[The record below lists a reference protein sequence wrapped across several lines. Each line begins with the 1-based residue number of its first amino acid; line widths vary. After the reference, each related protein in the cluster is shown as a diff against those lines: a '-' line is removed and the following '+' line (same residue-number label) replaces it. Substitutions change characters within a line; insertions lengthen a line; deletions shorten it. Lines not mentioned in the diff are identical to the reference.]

1 MKNASRPMS
10 RRTFVSGS
18 LATLGAVS
26 ALGASSLGKSPAASA
41 PSQAAASPATGLIT
55 RPLGRTGLKLPIVN
69 MGVMNAD
76 NPDLVRKSYEL
87 GIRHFD
93 TASSYWRGRNEEMV
107 GRVIADLKARDQVV
121 IATKMAIP
129 PDQRRNLSPAE
140 LKAAFLK
147 QLDGSLKRLQS
158 DYVDI
163 LYIHDVSAVEDLG
176 RAGFQ
181 EALRQAK
188 KDGKARF
195 IGFSTHQNMA
205 AVVDEAAKTGF
216 YEVLL
221 VSFNFGF
228 VDWAAL
234 GGSFRAAADQGIG
247 LIAMKTQC
255 MQDWYKNE
263 MPAEIR
269 ARYEGTIVQTAAL
282 KWVLRHEFISCA
294 VPGFTNFSQL
304 EEDMTVARNLAYTP
318 QEEKFLAD
326 RQVRLAM
333 TRCLQCGRCEPTC
346 PRGADVPTLMRAHM
360 YLGYP
365 NVLQAR
371 LTLDGLAGEKGLKA
385 CGSCASCAAVCAG
398 NVPVGRRVRD
408 LREIFAA

>member
-26 ALGASSLGKSPAASA
+26 ALGASRPGKSPAASA
-41 PSQAAASPATGLIT
+41 PSRAAASSAPGLIT
-55 RPLGRTGLKLPIVN
+55 RKLGRTGLELPVVN

-76 NPDLVRKSYEL
+76 NPELVRKAYEL

-93 TASSYWRGRNEEMV
+93 TASAYWRGRNEEMV
-107 GRVIADLKARDQVV
+107 GRVVSELKARDKVV

-129 PDQRRNLSPAE
+129 PDQRRNLSPAD
-140 LKAAFLK
+140 LKATFLK
-147 QLDGSLKRLQS
+147 QLEGSLKRLQS

-188 KDGKARF
+188 QDGKARF
-195 IGFSTHQNMA
+195 VGFSTHQNMA
-205 AVVDEAAKTGF
+205 ALAVEAAKTSL

-221 VSFNFGF
+221 VSFNYGF
-228 VDWAAL
+228 SGWPGL
-234 GGSFRAAADQGIG
+234 LESFQAAADKGLG

-255 MQDWYKNE
+255 MQEWYRNE
-263 MPAEIR
+263 MPAEIQ
-269 ARYEGTIVQTAAL
+269 ARYAGTILQTAAL
-282 KWVLRHEFISCA
+282 KWVLRHEFIACA

-304 EEDMTVARNLAYTP
+304 EEDMTVARDLAYTP
-318 QEEKFLAD
+318 QEEKFLTD

-333 TRCLQCGRCEPTC
+333 TRCLQCGRCVPTC
-346 PRGADVPTLMRAHM
+346 PRGADVPALMRAHQ

-365 NVLQAR
+365 NALQAR
-371 LTLDGLAGEKGLKA
+371 LTLDGLDEGKGLKA
-385 CGSCASCAAVCAG
+385 CRSCDACAAVCAG
-398 NVPVGRRVRD
+398 SVPVGRRICD
-408 LREIFAA
+408 LKEIFA

>member
-1 MKNASRPMS
+1 MKNASRPIS

-26 ALGASSLGKSPAASA
+26 ALGASGLAKSPAPAE
-41 PSQAAASPATGLIT
+41 PQAAASGAPGLIT
-55 RPLGRTGLKLPIVN
+55 RTLGRTGIKLPIVN

-76 NPDLVRKSYEL
+76 NPELVRKAYEL

-93 TASSYWRGRNEEMV
+93 TATSYWRGRNEEMV
-107 GRVIADLKARDQVV
+107 GRVVSELKARDRVV

-129 PDQRRNLSPAE
+129 PDQRRNLSPAD

-147 QLDGSLKRLQS
+147 QLEGGLKRLQS

-163 LYIHDVSAVEDLG
+163 LYIHDVSEVEDLG

-181 EALRQAK
+181 EALLQAK

-195 IGFSTHQNMA
+195 VGFSSHQNMA
-205 AVVDEAAKTGF
+205 ALADEAAKTSL

-221 VSFNFGF
+221 VSFNYAFA
-228 VDWAAL
+228 DWAAL
-234 GGSFRAAADQGIG
+234 RGSLQAAADKGIG

-255 MQDWYKNE
+255 MQDWYRHE
-263 MPAEIR
+263 MPAEIQ
-269 ARYEGTIVQTAAL
+269 ARYGGTMVQTAAL
-282 KWVLRHEFISCA
+282 KWALRHEFIACA

-304 EEDMTVARNLAYTP
+304 EEDMTVARDLAYTAK
-318 QEEKFLAD
+318 EEAFLAD
-326 RQVRLAM
+326 RKVKLAL
-333 TRCLQCGRCEPTC
+333 TRCLQCGRCVPTC
-346 PRGADVPTLMRAHM
+346 PRGADVPALMRAHQ

-365 NVLQAR
+365 NALQAR
-371 LTLDGLAGEKGLKA
+371 LTLDGLSYEKGLKA
-385 CGSCASCAAVCAG
+385 CGSCDACAAVCAG